1 MKNLLEEKKKKLS
14 KLSVSELKGKAKH
27 YEIPFLGV
35 SQTDLIEKLA
45 EFEYKVENP
54 SISLPTIVDNRG
66 RKSSISDKVREMHFD
81 KGMKFSE
88 IAKEMGMKP
97 QHVRNICV
105 YERKTLPYR
114 TGSK

>member
-14 KLSVSELKGKAKH
+14 KLSLTELKLKAKDM
-27 YEIPFLGV
+27 EFPFLGI
-35 SQTDLIEKLA
+35 SQNDLIEKLA
-45 EFEYKVENP
+45 ELEYKIENP
-54 SISLPTIVDNRG
+54 NIALPSIVDNRG